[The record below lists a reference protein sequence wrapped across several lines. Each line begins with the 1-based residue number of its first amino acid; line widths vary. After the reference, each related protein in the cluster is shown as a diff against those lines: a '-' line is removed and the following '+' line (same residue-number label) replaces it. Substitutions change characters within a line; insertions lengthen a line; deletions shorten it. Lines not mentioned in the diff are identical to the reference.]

1 MITFN
6 GVEPPQQPVKVN
18 ENPATVK
25 TDTYAIDGT
34 PSRMQ
39 LPSRER
45 SQMTFDMARPETFQ
59 FFKALYDAATPV
71 TYRNDDSNVSGGV
84 LEFSGILDYN
94 ESEFVRGGSLMVPLQ
109 VTIMQGNVNEV

>member
-6 GVEPPQQPVKVN
+6 GLQPPQQPNKVN
-18 ENPATVK
+18 ENPSTVK

-39 LPSRER
+39 LPSRGR
-45 SQMTFDMARPETFQ
+45 SQISFDAVRPETFQ

-71 TYRNDDSNVSGGV
+71 TYRNTNSNVPGGI
-84 LEFSGILDYN
+84 LEFTGIIDYN
-94 ESEFVRGGSLMVPLQ
+94 EDDYVRGGSLMVPLV
-109 VTIMQGNVNEV
+109 VTIMQGNVNGV